1 MDGVADAS
9 EGDDEEDSSAEPEPA
24 VMYAVGHD

>member
-9 EGDDEEDSSAEPEPA
+9 EGEDEEDSGAEPEPA
-24 VMYAVGHD
+24 VRYAVGHD